1 MKRKLAFI
9 DLSNFKDWPAGGM
22 LQYEL
27 AILPKLV
34 KEFDVD
40 IWGVSVNGKKN
51 PSIVIDGTTY
61 PINTWGNVKTQLKIV
76 PNYWRG
82 LALLL
87 KKRKFKDYDIVYSHT
102 GSCTTALS
110 KIIDRRETKLIHHQH
125 GLSHLHDR
133 ALMSLIQRPFV
144 NYAQYVS
151 DVVFVV
157 SDDESVNRYVK
168 TISNKIRGKFISIG
182 SPIDLSLF
190 PAEIDK
196 NYDNKI
202 KIIYT
207 GRIDSHKN
215 VGTLIDMSKELN
227 LIYQDFSLV
236 IIGDGDKKSTV
247 VSKIQEYGLENKVIL
262 KGFQPRNVVLNE
274 LQNAD
279 IYVTASI
286 GEGSSISVLEAYASG
301 LPVVCFDVPG
311 LSKQIID
318 NQTGKVV
325 QNGNVKEMAKAIL
338 DVYNYIERYSI
349 NALAEAKKYDVDEI
363 SKRIIENI

>member
-1 MKRKLAFI
+1 MKRKMAFV

-27 AILPKLV
+27 AILPNLA
-34 KEFDVD
+34 KEFDLD
-40 IWGVSVNGKKN
+40 IWGVSVDGVKN
-51 PSIVIDGTTY
+51 PSIVIDGATY
-61 PINTWGNVKTQLKIV
+61 PINIWGNVKTQFKIV

-82 LALLL
+82 LSLLF
-87 KKRKFKDYDIVYSHT
+87 KKKQFRNYEIVYSHT

-110 KIIDRRETKLIHHQH
+110 KIINKKKTELVHHQH
-125 GLSHLHDR
+125 GLSHLNDR

-144 NYAQYVS
+144 NYAQYIS

-157 SDDESVNRYVK
+157 SDEESVKRYVK
-168 TISNKIRGKFISIG
+168 TISNKISGKFVSVG

-190 PAEIDK
+190 PSEINK
-196 NYDNKI
+196 IYDNTI

-215 VGTLIDMSKELN
+215 VSALIDMAKELN
-227 LIYQDFSLV
+227 AIYPDFFLT
-236 IIGDGDKKSTV
+236 IIGEGDKKKTV
-247 VSKIQEYGLENKVIL
+247 VTKINEFGLENKVVL
-262 KGFQPRNVVLNE
+262 KGLQSRNNVLNE

-279 IYVTASI
+279 IYVTAST

-311 LSKQIID
+311 LSKQILD

-325 QNGNVKEMAKAIL
+325 QNGNVKGMAKAIL
-338 DVYNYIERYSI
+338 DVYYNIEQYSS
-349 NALAEAKKYDVDEI
+349 NALTEVKKYDVAEI
-363 SKRIIENI
+363 SKRIIDNI